1 MALKLGYPSYIEL
14 GYHRMH
20 RTNLT
25 PADYKKYR
33 MQVKEVG
40 VPLVNNLRHKQ
51 QERLKVEKLKY
62 YDEHVFF
69 QTPAPKPKGDF
80 QQILKN
86 YQIVFAELSPE
97 TSSFY
102 NEIMSKDNIDV
113 QSRPNKFG
121 GAFATYIGEEVA
133 PYMYCNFNGS
143 SNDVRVFAHEAG
155 HAFQFYMT
163 RDKNIH
169 EYIIPYDSAEL
180 FSFTM
185 ERLVWPWM
193 ELFFGSEVER
203 YKYEHLTQGLMY
215 MPIASVVDEFEHYLY
230 EFPNAT
236 ALQRKQQW
244 RKLESE
250 YMPEKDY
257 DQNEFLEQGM
267 GFYEYS
273 HIFTTPFYFIDYDLA
288 HFCSLQMWKKQQID
302 GVPPINSF
310 ISMCKSGGSLSFQD
324 LLVSANLNSP
334 FEEDSLPTILEE
346 VQAWL
351 NNMDHQKF

>member
-1 MALKLGYPSYIEL
+1 M
-14 GYHRMH
+14 
-20 RTNLT
+20 
-25 PADYKKYR
+25 
-33 MQVKEVG
+33 
-40 VPLVNNLRHKQ
+40 
-51 QERLKVEKLKY
+51 
-62 YDEHVFF
+62 
-69 QTPAPKPKGDF
+69 
-80 QQILKN
+80 
-86 YQIVFAELSPE
+86 
-97 TSSFY
+97 
-102 NEIMSKDNIDV
+102 DV
-113 QSRPNKFG
+113 QSRPEKMG
-121 GAFATYIGEEVA
+121 GAFATYIGPEAA
-133 PYMYCNFNGS
+133 PYMYCNFNGT

-169 EYIIPYDSAEL
+169 EYIIPFDSAEL

-203 YKYEHLTQGLMY
+203 YKYEHLIQGLMY

-230 EFPNAT
+230 EFPNST
-236 ALQRKQQW
+236 SLERKQKW
-244 RKLESE
+244 NKLERE

-288 HFCSLQMWKKQQID
+288 HFCSLQMWMKQQKEGIPLID
-302 GVPPINSF
+302 SF

-324 LLVSANLNSP
+324 LIARANLKSP
-334 FEEDSLPTILEE
+334 FEENSLPAILEG

-351 NNMDHQKF
+351 NKVDHQKF